1 MNTED
6 EWRAWWESEGRN
18 AQRLPHHDAV
28 DHLASMTRIAWL
40 NGAFKSADEI
50 ERLRKRLLDKWRQ
63 NETLHELVG
72 DLRNRNNR
80 LLHQLQ
86 ELEAREQ

>member
-6 EWRAWWESEGRN
+6 EWKAWWKSEGRN

-40 NGAFKSADEI
+40 NGAFNAAEEI
-50 ERLRKRLLDKWRQ
+50 ERLRAR
-63 NETLHELVG
+63 VA
-72 DLRNRNNR
+72 
-80 LLHQLQ
+80 
-86 ELEAREQ
+86 ELEGK